1 LSMEYIS
8 PEYQEQLEEL
18 AEVLV
23 TPERFSGSV
32 ALAEV
37 VELRLFSE
45 DNAA

>member
-1 LSMEYIS
+1 MEYIT

-23 TPERFSGSV
+23 TPERFAASV

-37 VELRLFSE
+37 VELRLFNE
-45 DNAA
+45 DISA